1 MPEIIPGGL
10 CMHRLD
16 IRIKYLDVCLVCIKC
31 SQVLTTIIISDKV
44 GTIRIVH
51 WEKPETLKI

>member
-10 CMHRLD
+10 CIHRLA
-16 IRIKYLDVCLVCIKC
+16 ICIKYLDMCLVCNKC

-44 GTIRIVH
+44 GPIRIVH
-51 WEKPETLKI
+51 WEKLEILRI